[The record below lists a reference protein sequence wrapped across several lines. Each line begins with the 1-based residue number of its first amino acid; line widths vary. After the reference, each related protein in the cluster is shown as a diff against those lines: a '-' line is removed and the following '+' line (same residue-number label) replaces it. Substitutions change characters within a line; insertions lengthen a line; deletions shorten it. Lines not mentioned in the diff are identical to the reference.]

1 MITIKSEKE
10 IAVMTEGG
18 KILARILN
26 KLAEEVK
33 PGVTT
38 EYLNKVAED
47 LVFESGAK
55 PSFKGYEGYSA
66 SLCTCINE
74 ELVHCLPSKRKL
86 KEGDIISLDLGVFY
100 KGYHA
105 DAART
110 FPVGEVSLEALRL
123 IRITKKSL
131 KRALRNIK
139 PGNTVGDIGNAVQR
153 YVEDQ
158 GFSVIR
164 DLTGHGIGKNIHE
177 DPQILNYG
185 KRNSGEKLI
194 KNMVIC
200 VEPMVAVGDWKI
212 MRTEDGFGYKT
223 KDNSLSC
230 HFEDT
235 ILITEKGCK
244 VLTEE

>member
-86 KEGDIISLDLGVFY
+86 KEG
-100 KGYHA
+100 
-105 DAART
+105 
-110 FPVGEVSLEALRL
+110 
-123 IRITKKSL
+123 
-131 KRALRNIK
+131 
-139 PGNTVGDIGNAVQR
+139 
-153 YVEDQ
+153 ED
-158 GFSVIR
+158 
-164 DLTGHGIGKNIHE
+164 
-177 DPQILNYG
+177 
-185 KRNSGEKLI
+185 
-194 KNMVIC
+194 
-200 VEPMVAVGDWKI
+200 
-212 MRTEDGFGYKT
+212 
-223 KDNSLSC
+223 
-230 HFEDT
+230 
-235 ILITEKGCK
+235 
-244 VLTEE
+244 